1 MIWSLIVGAFIGM
14 IAGKM
19 TEKSQSMGCFTNIIA
34 GLIGSAVGQRLFGDW
49 GIQLAG
55 MAIFPSIL
63 GAAIVIVLVSAIFG
77 KGIKKAAWKFPS
89 SLFAT

>member
-63 GAAIVIVLVSAIFG
+63 GAAIVIVFVSAIFG
-77 KGIKKAAWKFPS
+77 KRY
-89 SLFAT
+89 

>member
-1 MIWSLIVGAFIGM
+1 
-14 IAGKM
+14 
-19 TEKSQSMGCFTNIIA
+19 MGCFTNIIT

-77 KGIKKAAWKFPS
+77 KRY
-89 SLFAT
+89 

>member
-14 IAGKM
+14 IAGKI
-19 TEKSQSMGCFTNIIA
+19 TENSQSMGCFTNIAA

-55 MAIFPSIL
+55 MAVFPSIL

-77 KGIKKAAWKFPS
+77 KR
-89 SLFAT
+89 

>member
-34 GLIGSAVGQRLFGDW
+34 GLIGSAVGQKAFWGLGNSVGRYGYFPVHFGS
-49 GIQLAG
+49 GNCNCTC
-55 MAIFPSIL
+55 FSY
-63 GAAIVIVLVSAIFG
+63 FG
-77 KGIKKAAWKFPS
+77 KRY
-89 SLFAT
+89 

>member
-1 MIWSLIVGAFIGM
+1 
-14 IAGKM
+14 
-19 TEKSQSMGCFTNIIA
+19 FTNIIA

-77 KGIKKAAWKFPS
+77 KRY
-89 SLFAT
+89 